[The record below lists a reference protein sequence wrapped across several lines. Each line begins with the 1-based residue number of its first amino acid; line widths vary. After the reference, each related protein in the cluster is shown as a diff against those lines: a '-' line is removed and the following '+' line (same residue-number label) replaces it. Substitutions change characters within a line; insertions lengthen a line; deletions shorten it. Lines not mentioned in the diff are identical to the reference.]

1 MILALEAGAV
11 ALVGCPGRLSRA
23 AAILRREDREA
34 SAGCG
39 GGGQGARKV
48 NQIPTDLRGGRISD
62 GSWSALNI
70 EGQRTRVQME
80 VCISD
85 I

>member
-1 MILALEAGAV
+1 MEPWRKQRKQRWGHW
-11 ALVGCPGRLSRA
+11 GTEKSG
-23 AAILRREDREA
+23 EREA